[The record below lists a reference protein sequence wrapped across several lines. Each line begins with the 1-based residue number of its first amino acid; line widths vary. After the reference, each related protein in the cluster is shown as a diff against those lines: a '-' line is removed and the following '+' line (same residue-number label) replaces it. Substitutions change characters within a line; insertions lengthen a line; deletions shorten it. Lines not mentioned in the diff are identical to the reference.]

1 MLARGSQ
8 KCSRDH
14 RKITEAL
21 LELGIGRKLKK
32 VISAVFV
39 SALVL
44 TGCSSSDSAI
54 TNLGAAEF
62 VSQSQAADVVIVDVR
77 TAAEFNEGHIVNA
90 LNIDVESMDFDSD
103 LVGLDKSVTYAL
115 YCRSGNRSSIA
126 AGKMSEAGFT
136 SILNAQVGFI
146 DLLGAGAIPA

>member
-1 MLARGSQ
+1 
-8 KCSRDH
+8 
-14 RKITEAL
+14 
-21 LELGIGRKLKK
+21 LKK
-32 VISAVFV
+32 VISALFV

-90 LNIDVESMDFDSD
+90 LNIDVESINFDSD
-103 LVGLDKSVTYAL
+103 LAGLDKSFTYAL

>member
-1 MLARGSQ
+1 
-8 KCSRDH
+8 
-14 RKITEAL
+14 
-21 LELGIGRKLKK
+21 LKK
-32 VISAVFV
+32 VISALFV

-90 LNIDVESMDFDSD
+90 LNLDVESMNFESD
-103 LVGLDKSVTYAL
+103 LAGLDQSVTYAL

-126 AGKMSEAGFT
+126 AGKLADAGFT